1 MVVYVN
7 SSYEIGGA
15 LKVSLV
21 MLSEISIFEQCPK
34 MFGAVVV
41 IYSASSYDRKADYK
55 HFCT

>member
-1 MVVYVN
+1 MLTPLMKL
-7 SSYEIGGA
+7 GGA